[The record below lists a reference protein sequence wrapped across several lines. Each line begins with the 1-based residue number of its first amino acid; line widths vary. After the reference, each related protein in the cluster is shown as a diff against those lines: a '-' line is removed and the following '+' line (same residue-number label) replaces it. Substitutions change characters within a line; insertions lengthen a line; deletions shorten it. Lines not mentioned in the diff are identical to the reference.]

1 MLYFIKTN
9 SLLKCFDSVVIN
21 HVPRL
26 DNQEENDLTHIISGF
41 KVSKETLKEL
51 IEVKDK
57 LVSTKISTTELLTLK
72 LIWVEVFRDIPNL
85 ENSEIVE
92 DFENFEVLAIDNMPD
107 NDWQKPMVT
116 YMESP
121 TGMDNR
127 KVKYKALSY
136 MITGD
141 KLFKKTTEGVLLKCI
156 GESEAYLYISEFHR
170 RSYGSHQEGHKMK
183 WLLF

>member
-1 MLYFIKTN
+1 M
-9 SLLKCFDSVVIN
+9 
-21 HVPRL
+21 
-26 DNQEENDLTHIISGF
+26 
-41 KVSKETLKEL
+41 

-57 LVSTKISTTELLTLK
+57 LVSTKISSTELLTLK
-72 LIWVEVFRDIPNL
+72 LIGVEEFRDILNL

-92 DFENFEVLAIDNMPD
+92 DFEYFEVLATENMPN
-107 NDWQKPMVT
+107 NDWKKPMVT

-121 TGMDNR
+121 TRTDNR

-136 MITGD
+136 MIIGN

-156 GESEAYLYISEFHR
+156 GESESYMYISEFHS
-170 RSYGSHQEGHKMK
+170 RSCGSHQAGHKMK